1 MTAIPAERRPFEVT
15 GRLVLICI
23 VAFFVT
29 VATVNAIMIRF
40 ALTTFGGVETESS
53 YKAGLA
59 FKAEAAASV
68 AQDRLGWSVD
78 MRIDSSAGKTK
89 VHVDV
94 RDAAAVPV
102 RGLEIVVNA
111 AHPAD
116 RRRDVMLT
124 VFETS
129 SGSFAASVPAGLGRR
144 ILAIELHRDGERVF
158 RSLNRVALP

>member
-1 MTAIPAERRPFEVT
+1 MTAIPSERRPFEVT
-15 GRLVLICI
+15 GRFVLICI

-29 VATVNAIMIRF
+29 VAAVNAIMIRF
-40 ALTTFGGVETESS
+40 ALSTFGGVETESS

-78 MRIDSSAGKTK
+78 MRIDPGAGKTK

-94 RDAAAVPV
+94 RDAAGVPV
-102 RGLEIVVNA
+102 RGLEIAVNA

-116 RRRDVMLT
+116 RRRDVMLPAS
-124 VFETS
+124 EMS
-129 SGSFAASVPAGLGRR
+129 SGSFAASVPSGLGRR
-144 ILAIELHRDGERVF
+144 TLIIELHRDGERLF
-158 RSLNRVALP
+158 RSVNRVALP